1 MVNSKN
7 GIVLAA
13 FALILIATLGSPA
26 PAAAGCGELC
36 RFSTGECRPVSNFQV
51 GCGQSGASCYDVQ
64 CWGARSLTTE
74 LVDKI
79 AAAAEAGDMEL
90 AQKLAAGYPTL
101 RIMKPGQM
109 LFNGPQL
116 AGLAQPTEDA
126 PDGVRV
132 ACADLEAAAQ
142 AAPATPAEAPAAPAA
157 TDEQK

>member
-1 MVNSKN
+1 MVKSKN

-13 FALILIATLGSPA
+13 SALILAATFGSAA

-36 RFSTGECRPVSNFQV
+36 RFSTGECRPVSNFQW
-51 GCGQSGASCYDVQ
+51 GCEQSGTVCYDVQ
-64 CWGARSLTTE
+64 CWGGRSLTTE

-116 AGLAQPTEDA
+116 AGLAQPTEEA

-142 AAPATPAEAPAAPAA
+142 AAPATPAEAPAATA